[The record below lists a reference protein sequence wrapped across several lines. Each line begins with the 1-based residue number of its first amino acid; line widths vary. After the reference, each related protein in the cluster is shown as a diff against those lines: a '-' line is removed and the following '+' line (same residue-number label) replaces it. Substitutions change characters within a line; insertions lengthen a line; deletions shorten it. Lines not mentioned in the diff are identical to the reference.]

1 MKTKHSLTIEEKNYF
16 LSTFLRNINV
26 NNKTTLRK
34 SAQNVIE
41 FYLGVRKD
49 LSDAHTFKLFM
60 SNYYR
65 NATNYEVAIRSID
78 EPTFDPETYD
88 KKDFTSY
95 IKYHN
100 LLIAQFIV
108 NIFEAFEPTLQG
120 TSTLV
125 NRYQAGEMISNPNV
139 PAVPAGAARFEK
151 LSDVIFTAC
160 GTTDF
165 YDNYYADELTVDTI
179 IQKVTTDSRY
189 FKNIK
194 YAVEV
199 NQKFINNLMDQLV
212 AWIDAEVE
220 DGTKC
225 TFTMDML
232 NVFNNINIIDGGLEN
247 YDKVDFK
254 STFNIVLT
262 TDSTEYKNEEPAN
275 RVELKDA
282 IKEIMRGDD

>member
-16 LSTFLRNINV
+16 LSTFLRNTNV
-26 NNKTTLRK
+26 NNKTTLKK
-34 SAQNVIE
+34 SAQNVID

-88 KKDFTSY
+88 NTDFTSY

-108 NIFEAFEPTLQG
+108 NVYDKFEE
-120 TSTLV
+120 
-125 NRYQAGEMISNPNV
+125 
-139 PAVPAGAARFEK
+139 GATGFEK

-194 YAVEV
+194 YAAEV
-199 NQKFINNLMDQLV
+199 NQKFIDNLIGLLD
-212 AWIDAEVE
+212 AWIDAEG
-220 DGTKC
+220 GTKC

-232 NVFNNINIIDGGLEN
+232 NVFNNINITDRGLEN
-247 YDKVDFK
+247 FDTVDFK

-262 TDSTEYKNEEPAN
+262 TDSTEYKNEEPTN

>member
-16 LSTFLRNINV
+16 LSTFLRNTDV
-26 NNKTTLRK
+26 NNKAPLK
-34 SAQNVIE
+34 ESAKNIID

-49 LSDAHTFKLFM
+49 LSDAHTFKMFM
-60 SNYYR
+60 SRYYG

-108 NIFEAFEPTLQG
+108 NVYDKFEEGATG
-120 TSTLV
+120 T
-125 NRYQAGEMISNPNV
+125 G
-139 PAVPAGAARFEK
+139 FEK

-165 YDNYYADELTVDTI
+165 YDNYYENELTVDTI
-179 IQKVTTDSRY
+179 IQHITTDSRY
-189 FKNIK
+189 FKNIT
-194 YAVEV
+194 YAAEV
-199 NQKFINNLMDQLV
+199 NQKFIDDLMGQLD
-212 AWIDAEVE
+212 AWITAEG
-220 DGTKC
+220 GTKC

-232 NVFNNINIIDGGLEN
+232 NVFNNINITDGGLEN
-247 YDKVDFK
+247 FDTVDFK

-275 RVELKDA
+275 RIDLKNA
-282 IKEIMRGDD
+282 IKEVMRGDD

>member
-16 LSTFLRNINV
+16 LSTFLRNTDV
-26 NNKTTLRK
+26 NNKTSLK
-34 SAQNVIE
+34 ESAQNVID

-49 LSDAHTFKLFM
+49 LSDAHTFKSFM
-60 SNYYR
+60 TRYYG

-108 NIFEAFEPTLQG
+108 NVYDKFEE
-120 TSTLV
+120 
-125 NRYQAGEMISNPNV
+125 
-139 PAVPAGAARFEK
+139 GATGFAK

-165 YDNYYADELTVDTI
+165 YDDYYATELTVDTI
-179 IQKVTTDSRY
+179 IQHVTTDSRY
-189 FKNIK
+189 FKNIT
-194 YAVEV
+194 YAAEV
-199 NQKFINNLMDQLV
+199 NQKFIDNLLV
-212 AWIDAEVE
+212 LLDAWIDAEG
-220 DGTKC
+220 GTKC

-232 NVFNNINIIDGGLEN
+232 NVFNNINITDGGLEN
-247 YDKVDFK
+247 FDTVDFK

-262 TDSTEYKNEEPAN
+262 TDSTAYNNEEPAN
-275 RVELKDA
+275 RIELKDA